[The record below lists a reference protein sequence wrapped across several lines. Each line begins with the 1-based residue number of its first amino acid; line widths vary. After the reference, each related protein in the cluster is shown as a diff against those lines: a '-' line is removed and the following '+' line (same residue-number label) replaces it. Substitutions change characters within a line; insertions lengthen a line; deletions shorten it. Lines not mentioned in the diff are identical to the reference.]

1 MPKIPKNSK
10 IYPSNVI
17 KNLVKYCAKKRADTL
32 EKQPGTSISA
42 KRAPLTSMIIFSPM
56 ISRKK

>member
-17 KNLVKYCAKKRADTL
+17 KNLVKYCVKKRADTL
-32 EKQPGTSISA
+32 EKQPGTSISV
-42 KRAPLTSMIIFSPM
+42 KRAPLTSMIIFSLM